1 MKPSTMARIAL
12 VILALGA
19 VIWTAMNVPVG
30 TLIGLGLITVACF
43 GLVILFETAR
53 GFYD

>member
-1 MKPSTMARIAL
+1 MKPSTIARIAL
-12 VILALGA
+12 VILALGLVVWIA
-19 VIWTAMNVPVG
+19 FNVPVG
-30 TLIGLGLITVACF
+30 TLIGLALITVACF